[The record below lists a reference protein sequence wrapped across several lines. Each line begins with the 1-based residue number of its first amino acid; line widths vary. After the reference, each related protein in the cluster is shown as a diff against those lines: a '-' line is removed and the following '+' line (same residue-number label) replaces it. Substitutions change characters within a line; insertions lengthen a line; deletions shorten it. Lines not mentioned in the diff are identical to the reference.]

1 MEMGGLMEPLGIMPP
16 QGLVDCCRCP
26 RLVDHREAIAR
37 RGRSGGPYWSRPVPW
52 FGDPAARLLI
62 VGLAPGAEGANRTG
76 RPFTGDTAGEILYP
90 ALHRFG
96 FANRPASTGCDD
108 GLRLSDCVITNA
120 VHCVPP
126 DNRPATEEFA
136 TCLPY
141 LAAEVD
147 ALPDLRVVLL
157 LGQGAATQFAR
168 LLKQRGE
175 ISTLAALR
183 FGHGRVHEMASGL
196 TVVGSYHPSRYN
208 LNTGRLTPAMFD
220 AVFEEVRGRLP
231 PQR

>member
-1 MEMGGLMEPLGIMPP
+1 VAKSTGIMPP
-16 QGLVDCCRCP
+16 PGLVDCRRCP

-37 RGRSGGPYWSRPVPW
+37 RGRSGGPYWSRPVPP

-76 RPFTGDTAGEILYP
+76 RPFTGDAAGEVLYP
-90 ALHRFG
+90 TLYRFG
-96 FANRPASTGCDD
+96 FANRPASTGRDD
-108 GLRLSDCVITNA
+108 GLHLSDCVITNA

-136 TCLPY
+136 ACLPY

-147 ALPDLRVVLL
+147 ALPELRVVLL

-175 ISTLAALR
+175 IPTLAALR
-183 FGHGRVHEMASGL
+183 FGHGRVHELPGGL
-196 TVVGSYHPSRYN
+196 TLVGSYHPSRYN

-220 AVFEEVRGRLP
+220 AVFEQVRALLRP
-231 PQR
+231 EAMAK

>member
-1 MEMGGLMEPLGIMPP
+1 MEVVPMLPP
-16 QGLVDCCRCP
+16 PGLVDCRLCP

-37 RGRSGGPYWSRPVPW
+37 RGRSGGPYWSRPVPP

-76 RPFTGDTAGEILYP
+76 RPFTGDAAGEVLYP
-90 ALHRFG
+90 TLHRFG
-96 FANRPASTGCDD
+96 FCDRAASTRRDD
-108 GLRLSDCVITNA
+108 GLRLIDCVITNA

-126 DNRPATEEFA
+126 DNRPSPAEFA
-136 TCLPY
+136 TCLPH

-157 LGQGAATQFAR
+157 LGRGAATQFAR
-168 LLKQRGE
+168 LLQQRGA
-175 ISTLAALR
+175 IPTRGALP
-183 FGHGRVHEMASGL
+183 FGHGRVHDLPGGL

-208 LNTGRLTPAMFD
+208 LNTGRLTEAMFD
-220 AVFEEVRGRLP
+220 AVFEEIRARLP
-231 PQR
+231 RRR

>member
-1 MEMGGLMEPLGIMPP
+1 VP
-16 QGLVDCCRCP
+16 GLVECRRCP
-26 RLVDHREAIAR
+26 RLVAHREAIAR

-76 RPFTGDTAGEILYP
+76 RPFTGDAAGEILYP

-96 FANRPASTGCDD
+96 FADRPTSTGRDD
-108 GLRLSDCVITNA
+108 GLHLIDCVITNA

-126 DNRPATEEFA
+126 ENRPSHAEFA
-136 TCLPY
+136 ACLPY
-141 LAAEVD
+141 LAAEVA
-147 ALPDLRVVLL
+147 ALPRLRVVLL

-168 LLKQRGE
+168 LLKQRRE
-175 ISTLAALR
+175 VPTLAALP
-183 FGHGRVHEMASGL
+183 FGHGRVHELPGGL
-196 TVVGSYHPSRYN
+196 TMVGSYHPSRYN

-220 AVFEEVRGRLP
+220 AVFAQIRARLP
-231 PQR
+231 SRR